1 MNDLND
7 ILDLVSEANT
17 DKEKEDL
24 AYALSTKSGLGLTES
39 YMFVKTMRL
48 IIENDAVLLDSL
60 LDLVQSIVYKL
71 HLNGALSD
79 TDLKE
84 LMQTNEE
91 NGDSQQHDWKD

>member
-1 MNDLND
+1 MDDLND
-7 ILDLVSEANT
+7 IIDLVSEANT
-17 DKEKEDL
+17 DKEKEEL

-39 YMFVKTMRL
+39 FMFVKTMRL

-84 LMQTNEE
+84 LTQSNEE
-91 NGDSQQHDWKD
+91 NGELEPHDWS